1 MIYLEYL
8 GKQAFSISA
17 QSLLLAN
24 HMIIPHLELIKEM
37 AKYILIVSNKVM

>member
-24 HMIIPHLELIKEM
+24 HIIPHLELIKEM